1 MTENKTINEELLTI
15 IKALTTKVE
24 ELERTVYSKDSILR
38 KAGFVMTDSP
48 TPAMDNSI
56 GGLGSLPTT
65 DVSSMDWSDIHKM
78 VEQVEG
84 N

>member
-1 MTENKTINEELLTI
+1 MTDKTINEELLTI
-15 IKALTTKVE
+15 IKALTAKVE

-38 KAGFVMTDSP
+38 KAGFVITNSP

-56 GGLGSLPTT
+56 GGVSALPTT
-65 DVSSMDWSDIHKM
+65 DVSNMDWSEIHKM

>member
-15 IKALTTKVE
+15 IKALATKVE

-38 KAGFVMTDSP
+38 KAGFVMTNSP

-56 GGLGSLPTT
+56 GGVGALPTT
-65 DVSSMDWSDIHKM
+65 DVSNMDWSEIHKM
-78 VEQVEG
+78 VENVEG

>member
-38 KAGFVMTDSP
+38 KAGFVVSNSP
-48 TPAMDNSI
+48 TPAIDNSI
-56 GGLGSLPTT
+56 GGIGALPTT
-65 DVSSMDWSDIHKM
+65 DVSNMDWSEIHKM

>member
-1 MTENKTINEELLTI
+1 MTESKTINEELLTI
-15 IKALTTKVE
+15 IKALTVKVE

-38 KAGFVMTDSP
+38 KAGFVVSNSP
-48 TPAMDNSI
+48 TPAIDNSI
-56 GGLGSLPTT
+56 GGVSALPTT
-65 DVSSMDWSDIHKM
+65 DVSNMDWSEIHKM

>member
-1 MTENKTINEELLTI
+1 MTEDKTINEELLTI
-15 IKALTTKVE
+15 IKALTVKVE

-38 KAGFVMTDSP
+38 KAGFVVSNSP
-48 TPAMDNSI
+48 TPAIDNSI
-56 GGLGSLPTT
+56 GGVSALPTT
-65 DVSSMDWSDIHKM
+65 DVSNMDWSEIHKM